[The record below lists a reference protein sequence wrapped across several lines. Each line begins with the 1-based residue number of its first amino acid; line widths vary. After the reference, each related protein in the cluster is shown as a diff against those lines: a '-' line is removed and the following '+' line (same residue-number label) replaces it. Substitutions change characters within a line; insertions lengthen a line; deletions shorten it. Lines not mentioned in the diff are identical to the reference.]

1 MKLAVLSDI
10 HGNWP
15 ALEAVMAD
23 VDAWGPDLVLV
34 DGDVVNSGPSSDACW
49 RAVRERREQ
58 DGWVVLAGNH
68 EAYVTEWATGDPPL
82 AGPAYD
88 LIRLSHW
95 TYRQLGREAG
105 ELAGLPER
113 WEWRAP
119 DASLLVALH
128 ASVLGNRTG
137 IYPFTGDDD
146 ARRRVPPEA
155 SIFIT
160 AHTHI
165 PHQRRLD
172 GRLVVNV
179 GAVGVPGDG
188 DRQASYGRLTW
199 TRRGWSAA
207 IQRVAYDLVAA
218 ERAYFDT
225 GFLNEVG
232 PEGEMSLVEWRLARD
247 VRTRWSAIYREA
259 ILAGAISHAAAVDAF
274 LDTADLRP
282 YRAQR
287 AS

>member
-1 MKLAVLSDI
+1 
-10 HGNWP
+10 
-15 ALEAVMAD
+15 
-23 VDAWGPDLVLV
+23 
-34 DGDVVNSGPSSDACW
+34 
-49 RAVRERREQ
+49 VR
-58 DGWVVLAGNH
+58 
-68 EAYVTEWATGDPPL
+68 EWATGDPPL

-88 LIRLSHW
+88 LIRLSQW

-105 ELAGLPER
+105 ELVGLPER
-113 WEWRAP
+113 WQWRAP
-119 DASLLVALH
+119 DASLVVVLH

-137 IYPFTGDDD
+137 IYPFTSDDD
-146 ARRRVPPEA
+146 ARRRAPAEA
-155 SIFIT
+155 DLFIT

-179 GAVGVPGDG
+179 GAVGAPGDG
-188 DRQASYGRLTW
+188 DRRASYGRLTW
-199 TRRGWSAA
+199 SNRGWSAA
-207 IQRVAYDLVAA
+207 VHRVAYDLVAA

-247 VRTRWSAIYREA
+247 VRTRWSAIYREP

-274 LDTADLRP
+274 LDTEELRP
-282 YRAQR
+282 YRFQH